1 MKFSFP
7 GLSDQEVSESR
18 QTNGANVV
26 TTQGS
31 EGFYAKLLANLK
43 DPIIVI
49 LLVALVVTVFLAAL
63 GFAPWYE
70 GLGIAIAVVAATLIA
85 TWSEYSNESEFQRL
99 LEETSKVKVKVF
111 RNKTL
116 IEIFI
121 DDLVVNDLVL
131 LHPGDTVPAD
141 GFLLEGGLELNE
153 SALTGESETVKKT
166 AAVDE
171 KSEMSRAALVEDG
184 EAVMKVLKVGD
195 KTKYG
200 ATLKEL
206 TSAETRPSPLQEKLT
221 YLGQQISRFGYIGA
235 LMIAFSFMFNHIFL
249 EPDGWGTYF
258 GKDSG
263 EIIYHLVTAWKEY
276 FDKDP
281 GEITYHLV
289 TAIILAI
296 IIIVVA
302 VPEGLPMMIAVVLSM
317 NMRKLLN
324 AKVLVRKLLGIET
337 SGSLTVLFT
346 DKTGTLTQGRLTV
359 SELLRGD
366 GEHFTSFAD
375 IPDNL
380 RQRVAFALRNN
391 TGGSVDNTDPKN
403 PKIVGAN
410 PTAQALLR
418 FLGGDLVKQ
427 DDVKITA
434 NIPFNSAYKFSATQV
449 EGSQNLTLVK
459 GAAEIVLAGCTH
471 CFDAD
476 GKKVELNS
484 EKLKAEM
491 LGLSERAMRLIGL
504 AVSEQDLGQENVLPS
519 DMTLVGILG
528 LRDEIRKES
537 QPAVQTSRKAGI
549 QVVMITG
556 DAKDTAQAIAKEVG
570 ILEKGNGLVLTSSD
584 LAKMSDEEIS
594 KILPELRVVARAL
607 PTDKSRLVKLAK
619 SMDWVVGMTGDGVND
634 APAVKNADVGFSM
647 GNGTDMTKESSDIV
661 ILDNNFISLTNAV
674 LYGRTLLKS
683 IRKFLIFQLTV
694 NVSAILVA
702 FLGPFF
708 GTDLPLTMTQLLWVN
723 IVMDTLAAFAFS
735 GEAALQRYMNEKPIP
750 KSESL
755 ITGDM
760 WSAILIDGFY
770 MAFLSL
776 FFLTSDFVSELFVCD
791 DLRCPDSEVNLVL
804 LTAFFGFFV
813 FMNNFNKF
821 NARTEGLNLFEH
833 ITENRSFITV
843 VILIFFLQTTFTYL
857 GGEVLRTVGLT
868 LEEWGYVLLF
878 AATII
883 PLDLTRKFLRNTF
896 VGNPVH

>member
-26 TTQGS
+26 TTQES
-31 EGFYAKLLANLK
+31 EGFYVKLLANLK

-49 LLVALVVTVFLAAL
+49 LLVALAVTVFLAAL

-99 LEETSKVKVKVF
+99 LEEASKVKVKVF

-166 AAVDE
+166 AAEDQKKAAGDE
-171 KSEMSRAALVEDG
+171 KSKMSRAALVEDG

-249 EPDGWGTYF
+249 EAGGWEIYF
-258 GKDSG
+258 SKPSG
-263 EIIYHLVTAWKEY
+263 EII
-276 FDKDP
+276 
-281 GEITYHLV
+281 YHLV

-346 DKTGTLTQGRLTV
+346 DKTGTLTQGKLTV

-366 GEHFTSFAD
+366 GEHFTSFGD

-380 RQRVAFALRNN
+380 RQTVAFALRNN
-391 TGGSVDNTDPKN
+391 TGGSIDSTDSEN

-418 FLGGDLVKQ
+418 FLGADLVKQ

-471 CFDAD
+471 CLDAD
-476 GKKVELNS
+476 GKKVALNS

-504 AVSEQDLGQENVLPS
+504 AVSEQDLGQEKVLPS
-519 DMTLVGILG
+519 EMTLVGILG
-528 LRDEIRKES
+528 LRDEMRKES
-537 QPAVQTSRKAGI
+537 QPAVQTARKAGI

-584 LAKMSDEEIS
+584 LAKMSDEEII

-674 LYGRTLLKS
+674 RYGRTLLKS

-694 NVSAILVA
+694 NVAAILVA

-776 FFLTSDFVSELFVCD
+776 FFLTSDFVSSLFVCD
-791 DLRCPDSEVNLVL
+791 ELRCPDSEVNLVL

-833 ITENRSFITV
+833 ITENRSFIMV
-843 VILIFFLQTTFTYL
+843 VILIFFLQTTFTYF

-878 AATII
+878 AVTII

-896 VGNPVH
+896 VGNPVL

>member
-26 TTQGS
+26 TTQES
-31 EGFYAKLLANLK
+31 EGFYVKLLANLK

-49 LLVALVVTVFLAAL
+49 LLVALAVTVFLAAL

-99 LEETSKVKVKVF
+99 LEEASKVKVKVF

-166 AAVDE
+166 AAEDQKKAAGDE

-249 EPDGWGTYF
+249 EAGGWEIYF
-258 GKDSG
+258 SKPSG
-263 EIIYHLVTAWKEY
+263 EII
-276 FDKDP
+276 
-281 GEITYHLV
+281 YHLV

-346 DKTGTLTQGRLTV
+346 DKTGTLTQGKLTV

-366 GEHFTSFAD
+366 GEHFTSFGD

-380 RQRVAFALRNN
+380 RQTVAFALRNN
-391 TGGSVDNTDPKN
+391 TGGSIDSTDSEN

-418 FLGGDLVKQ
+418 FLGADLVKQ

-471 CFDAD
+471 CLDAD
-476 GKKVELNS
+476 GKKVALNS

-504 AVSEQDLGQENVLPS
+504 AVSEQDLGQEKVLPS
-519 DMTLVGILG
+519 EMTLVGILG
-528 LRDEIRKES
+528 LRDEMRKES
-537 QPAVQTSRKAGI
+537 QPAVQTARKAGI

-584 LAKMSDEEIS
+584 LAKMSDEEII

-674 LYGRTLLKS
+674 RYGRTLLKS

-694 NVSAILVA
+694 NVAAILVA

-776 FFLTSDFVSELFVCD
+776 FFLTSDFVSSLFVCD
-791 DLRCPDSEVNLVL
+791 ELRCPDSEVNLVL

-833 ITENRSFITV
+833 ITENRSFIMV
-843 VILIFFLQTTFTYL
+843 VILIFFLQTTFTYF

-878 AATII
+878 AVTII

-896 VGNPVH
+896 VGNPVL

>member
-26 TTQGS
+26 TTQES
-31 EGFYAKLLANLK
+31 EGFYAKLLSNLK

-49 LLVALVVTVFLAAL
+49 LLVALAVTVFLAAL

-99 LEETSKVKVKVF
+99 LEEASKVKVKVF

-166 AAVDE
+166 AAEDQKKAAGDE

-249 EPDGWGTYF
+249 EAGGWEIYF
-258 GKDSG
+258 SKPSG
-263 EIIYHLVTAWKEY
+263 EII
-276 FDKDP
+276 
-281 GEITYHLV
+281 YHLV

-346 DKTGTLTQGRLTV
+346 DKTGTLTQGKLTV

-366 GEHFTSFAD
+366 GEHFTSFED

-380 RQRVAFALRNN
+380 RQTVAFALRNN
-391 TGGSVDNTDPKN
+391 TGGSIDNTDSEN

-418 FLGGDLVKQ
+418 FLGADLVKQ

-476 GKKVELNS
+476 GKKVELNP

-519 DMTLVGILG
+519 EMTLVGILG
-528 LRDEIRKES
+528 LRDEMRKES
-537 QPAVQTSRKAGI
+537 QPAVQTARKAGI

-570 ILEKGNGLVLTSSD
+570 ILKKGNGLVLTSSD
-584 LAKMSDEEIS
+584 LAKMSDEEII

-674 LYGRTLLKS
+674 RYGRTLLKS

-694 NVSAILVA
+694 NVAAIMVA

-735 GEAALQRYMNEKPIP
+735 GEAALQRYMNEKPVP

-776 FFLTSDFVSELFVCD
+776 FFLTSDFVSGLFVCD
-791 DLRCPDSEVNLVL
+791 ELRCPDSEVNLVL

-833 ITENRSFITV
+833 ITENRSFIMV
-843 VILIFFLQTTFTYL
+843 VILIFFLQTTFTYF

-868 LEEWGYVLLF
+868 LEEWAYVLLF
-878 AATII
+878 AVTII

-896 VGNPVH
+896 VGNPVL